1 MRGLAA
7 EACRLLYLFVPLLG
21 GALLVALCTRY
32 NWLPF
37 LAWPLDRRVSVF
49 GRRVFGDNK
58 TFRGV
63 VAGTVGTGLG
73 MVVQGRLLHAVPS
86 ARDLEL
92 VDYSRLPLW
101 RIGLLLGL
109 VRMLSELPNSFVKRQ
124 FDIPPGQIA
133 GGHWAGMWTALDHMD
148 YLPGAWLVLA
158 GWFKVTPRRVLI
170 SAAVVLLAH
179 RVANAVAYFLGLRS
193 SAH

>member
-1 MRGLAA
+1 MRGLVA

-37 LAWPLDRRVSVF
+37 LAWPLDRRACLF
-49 GRRVFGDNK
+49 DHRVFGDNK

-63 VAGTVGTGLG
+63 IAGTAGTGLS
-73 MVVQGRLLHAVPS
+73 MVVQGRLLHALPR
-86 ARDLEL
+86 ARDLEF
-92 VDYSRLPLW
+92 VDYSSLPLW
-101 RIGLLLGL
+101 RIGLMLGL
-109 VRMLSELPNSFVKRQ
+109 VRMLGELPNSFVKRQ
-124 FDIPPGQIA
+124 FDISTGQS
-133 GGHWAGMWTALDHMD
+133 GDGPWASVWTAIDYVD

-158 GWFKVTPRRVLI
+158 RWVNITPRRVLI

-179 RVANAVAYFLGLRS
+179 HVANAVAYDLGLRR